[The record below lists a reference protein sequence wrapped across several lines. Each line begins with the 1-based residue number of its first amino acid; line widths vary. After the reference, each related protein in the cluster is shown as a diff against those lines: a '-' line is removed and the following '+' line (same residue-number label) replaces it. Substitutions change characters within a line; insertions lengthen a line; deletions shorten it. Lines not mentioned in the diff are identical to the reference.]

1 MARPLSLQKPPR
13 LELGDVIGLCC
24 PASAPPDPLAID
36 RAIAALE
43 TLGFRPRPA
52 SHLRQRQGFLAG
64 SDRDRADDLMRL
76 LTDREVKA
84 VFCVRGGYGA
94 TRLLE
99 RLDFPAIRQR
109 PTILLGY
116 SDITALHCALAR
128 QAGLVSFHGP
138 MLNSELSRPEVPA
151 FTTQSLWRVLMKAE
165 PAGSISHG
173 LTPEQTS
180 AKTIRPGVAEGRL
193 VGGNLSVLCA
203 LIGTPWMP
211 DLKSRILFLE
221 DLEEAPYRVDRMLT
235 HLLSAGLLQKVAGIA
250 VGVMRNCLDPKRAE
264 FTEFRQ
270 TVDDVLIERLRPLG
284 KPVVSGLPFG
294 HVALNATLP
303 VGVHA
308 RLDGIKC
315 DLVICETAVR

>member
-1 MARPLSLQKPPR
+1 MNSLVKPARLRPGQT
-13 LELGDVIGLCC
+13 IGLCC
-24 PASAPPDPLAID
+24 PASAPPDPQAID
-36 RAIAALE
+36 RAVATIE
-43 TLGFRPRPA
+43 NLGFKARLAPRA
-52 SHLRQRQGFLAG
+52 RRRLGFLAG
-64 SDRDRADDLMRL
+64 SDRDRSSDLMRL
-76 LTDREVKA
+76 FLDRKVEA
-84 VFCVRGGYGA
+84 VFCIRGGYGV
-94 TRLLE
+94 TRILHLL
-99 RLDFPAIRQR
+99 DYNAIRQHR
-109 PTILLGY
+109 KILIGY
-116 SDITALHCALAR
+116 SDITALHCALAKR
-128 QAGLVSFHGP
+128 AGLISFHGP
-138 MLNSELSRPEVPA
+138 MLNSELSRPDVPA

-165 PAGSISHG
+165 PAGSIISG

-180 AKTIRPGVAEGRL
+180 AKAISGGVVEGRL

-211 DLKSRILFLE
+211 DLRGRILFLE
-221 DLEEAPYRVDRMLT
+221 DLEEAPYRIDRMLT
-235 HLLSAGLLQKVAGIA
+235 HLLNAGLLQKVAGIA

-270 TVDDVLIERLRPLG
+270 TVDDVLVERLRPLG